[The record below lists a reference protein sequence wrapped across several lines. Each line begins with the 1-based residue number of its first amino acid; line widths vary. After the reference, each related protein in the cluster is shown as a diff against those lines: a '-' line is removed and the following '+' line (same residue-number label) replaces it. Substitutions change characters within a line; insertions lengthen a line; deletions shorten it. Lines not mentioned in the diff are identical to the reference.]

1 MLPSE
6 LFESA
11 RNFFGRVSFLAEPNQ
26 RLNRR
31 QQNARRGRYSSPPA
45 VAACTDAVPFFQSL
59 AERDAEV
66 SKLRASATA
75 LEVELQRKT
84 MDLGALQRQVCLHS
98 GDDTL

>member
-1 MLPSE
+1 MYTIGPINYGPPVN
-6 LFESA
+6 SA
-11 RNFFGRVSFLAEPNQ
+11 KDKVAARAVVS
-26 RLNRR
+26 
-31 QQNARRGRYSSPPA
+31 A